1 MSASRASA
9 TVRGLLALA
18 VLVVL
23 TIGVPLWLRQ
33 VSGTP
38 IPDTVPSWGQAWGAL
53 TSRDDGTLLLGVLKY
68 AAWGGW
74 ALFVTSVIADLAARL
89 RGLPAPRLGPQQHLA
104 SQLIGAVTALAV
116 ALPTAGTAVA
126 ASVSS
131 TSHAV
136 VASAPTAG
144 HLSVGLPSTWRVALT
159 GPEARPSADLLDVA
173 SFTKYTV
180 RPGDCLWDIAWN
192 ELGDP
197 ERWPE
202 LFEASRHIR
211 QPSGHRITDP
221 DHIEPG
227 WIVLIPSTHVEHER
241 LPAPAPAHPPAGHSP
256 SEAVITP
263 LTMTPGKKDEG
274 PGEGRRHAPP
284 STATSPL
291 AAPLSTSD
299 PSERISTPLSM
310 HPGSHPQV
318 ALRDADWSAAIAQH
332 DRTANGPTDWRAR
345 LAPNSP

>member
-23 TIGVPLWLRQ
+23 TIGVPLWLRR
-33 VSGTP
+33 VSGSP
-38 IPDTVPSWGQAWGAL
+38 IPDPLPSWGQAWGAL

-74 ALFVTSVIADLAARL
+74 ALFVTSVIADLVARL
-89 RGLPAPRLGPQQHLA
+89 RGLPVPRLGPQQHLA

-116 ALPTAGTAVA
+116 ALPTAGTAMA
-126 ASVSS
+126 APAVS

-136 VASAPTAG
+136 VASAPTAAG
-144 HLSVGLPSTWRVALT
+144 HTPVGRASTWRVALN
-159 GPEARPSADLLDVA
+159 GPEARPTDNRPDVA
-173 SFTKYTV
+173 AFTRYTV

-202 LFEASRHIR
+202 LYEASRHIR
-211 QPSGHRITDP
+211 QPGGQRITDP

-227 WIVLIPSTHVEHER
+227 WTVLTPTTHVEHER
-241 LPAPAPAHPPAGHSP
+241 LPAPARAQPRAEHSP
-256 SEAVITP
+256 SEAVVTP
-263 LTMTPGKKDEG
+263 LTVVPRNNDEE
-274 PGEGRRHAPP
+274 PSDKRRHAQPG
-284 STATSPL
+284 TARSPL
-291 AAPLSTSD
+291 ASPPASD
-299 PSERISTPLSM
+299 PGERISTPLSIY
-310 HPGSHPQV
+310 PGSDPRV
-318 ALRDADWSAAIAQH
+318 ADDDWSAALAQH
-332 DRTANGPTDWRAR
+332 DRTASGRTDWRAR
-345 LAPNSP
+345 LAPTSP